1 MNTPKSICLGMLVT
15 MFAINIGNDTFAQ
28 SPDIAPVPAADIL
41 RDTPWYNS
49 SDGEL
54 IPVVVR
60 ERFDDSVNRQSRWL
74 PQAKKLPK
82 PKPISKTTT
91 TGGTTGTG
99 VMGTNMTVGN
109 LFGWI
114 LILAF
119 FLGIIGLLVYTLTKA
134 EIELDGKKSVS
145 KTSSNTPDAQMIE
158 RMKHLPAELRRTDV
172 NLRTEAKRLMDAGQF
187 DQAVILLFGHQ
198 LLMLDKGG
206 LLRLTRG
213 KTNGRYVRETRS
225 ADRESGDCLRFTATA
240 FERSYFGRHNLT
252 RLEFDSLWRN
262 NEKLEKCVDQLQ
274 EVAA

>member
-1 MNTPKSICLGMLVT
+1 MIALRSICFGVLVALFSVI
-15 MFAINIGNDTFAQ
+15 FACDALAQQADT
-28 SPDIAPVPAADIL
+28 APVEPAEIL
-41 RDTPWYNS
+41 GDTPWYDS
-49 SDGEL
+49 GDGKL

-60 ERFDDSVNRQSRWL
+60 ERFDDSVNRKSRWL
-74 PQAKKLPK
+74 PQAKKVK
-82 PKPISKTTT
+82 KSTPIATKK
-91 TGGTTGTG
+91 TGGTTGNG

-109 LFGWI
+109 LLGW
-114 LILAF
+114 LLMMAF
-119 FLGIIGLLVYTLTKA
+119 FLGIVGLLVYTLTKA
-134 EIELDGKKSVS
+134 EIDFDGKKSVS
-145 KTSSNTPDAQMIE
+145 KEASNAPDAQTIE

-172 NLRTEAKRLMDAGQF
+172 NLRTEAKRLMQAGQF

-198 LLMLDKGG
+198 LLLLDKAG

-262 NEKLEKCVDQLQ
+262 NETLEKCVDQLQ
-274 EVAA
+274 EVTL